1 MIKPG
6 CQDENGSSMP
16 VVSVIVPCYNAAQ
29 FLASTLASIE
39 CQSFTD
45 WECILIDD
53 CSTDNTADLLRDFA
67 RMDSRF
73 IPIFLDK
80 NGGASAARNAGFAA
94 ARGIY
99 ITLLDADDSYA
110 FDRLARL
117 VELISSTGAD
127 MVFDNQAIADFP
139 ETNQVDKA
147 FHWLTQAR
155 QIFTSDDFFVES
167 ARFGRSINP
176 GYMKPMFRSEFVL
189 KHRLRYD
196 LSFRSGQDYL
206 LYADAFARGPLC
218 YATSY
223 CGYVYRR
230 RLGSLSRSGGFHL
243 RNHARLSTEILAR
256 YSKRL
261 SETSIAALIRRRA
274 YFQRGAELHDLRVL
288 IADRRL
294 IKAAVSLV
302 RHPGAIVAGLAAL
315 RRAALKSR

>member
-1 MIKPG
+1 
-6 CQDENGSSMP
+6 MP
-16 VVSVIVPCYNAAQ
+16 TVSVIVPCYNAAQ
-29 FLASTLASIE
+29 FLASTLASVE
-39 CQSFTD
+39 CQSFTN

-53 CSTDNTADLLRDFA
+53 CSTDNTADVLREFA
-67 RMDSRF
+67 RKDARF

-99 ITLLDADDSYA
+99 ITLLDADDSYVP
-110 FDRLARL
+110 DRLARL
-117 VELISSTGAD
+117 VELIGSTGAD
-127 MVFDNQAIADFP
+127 LVFDNQIIADFP
-139 ETNQVDKA
+139 ETSEVDKA
-147 FHWLTQAR
+147 FHWLTQDSR
-155 QIFTSDDFFVES
+155 TFTADDFFGES

-176 GYMKPMFRSEFVL
+176 GYMKPMFRTEFVS

-206 LYADAFARGPLC
+206 LYADSFAREPLC
-218 YATSY
+218 YATAY
-223 CGYVYRR
+223 CGYIYRR
-230 RLGSLSRSGGFHL
+230 RSGSLSRSGGLHL

-261 SETSIAALIRRRA
+261 SKTSIAALQRRRA

-294 IKAAVSLV
+294 VKAAVSLV
-302 RHPGAIVAGLAAL
+302 RHPGAIVAGVAAL
-315 RRAALKSR
+315 RRAALMRN